1 MAISDETAS
10 SRRKSSLEELVA
22 YLRRAIG
29 RLTENNLLII
39 PLDIVKVFLGSLDSL
54 EGAGFSDLVA
64 LFDGENKGNCSR
76 LDLVSFHCM
85 LHILLR
91 APPCLARE
99 RGFYL
104 FLKSMRDLTD
114 GIQKS
119 PHYTVV
125 VASRQRKSLI
135 GQKTFHHLLDT
146 FVGGNNHR
154 LRKWSGQLILEL
166 ISRSN
171 DSRGLLG
178 LGTENNIRKL
188 GEMVLD
194 EMDYILRLLAAVLIQ
209 EMVASQLDPRIFW
222 PQDTPQ
228 ATIDLFSIRSTVD
241 RTWIQKFN
249 NFVAHRELKQNKKA
263 ARMQIARDI
272 NVGESKVGPSNCL
285 IGVLVSNILTIM
297 ISEDN
302 RFQFMDIRLGLI
314 DKLVLY
320 EKNAILDVYLHPNC
334 CYMTNGL
341 LEKADIVS
349 VKYESQPEATEIRD
363 ILEQKRLSVKKVTGG
378 AKGTKD
384 FPVTGAS
391 AKKARQASADAHL
404 LRRMDNSWGPSTLGC
419 SAATHT
425 ARNLERKRSHGTMIF
440 TSEGEAIR
448 CSSAH
453 LDLSLS
459 DNHNENS
466 NEGSQ
471 GESDRGAAEQVD
483 KDAPSVLKNHSTI
496 EGELW
501 GSSNP
506 SRVGE
511 TPAPEHPAAST
522 LNNQEKQTQS
532 PQIALNAAIPVKA
545 QATSCNGEPSSIIS
559 CVVQP
564 HGISQSEGDCLIGLP
579 SLARQALQLQL
590 QPQNSNSSPDMLGQD
605 RQARESSPDLGG
617 LALEQTSFVAAKPI
631 ADPEQL
637 PEVEN
642 EYSGF
647 RDTNHGPTNSTRMG
661 QPVHVS
667 TKETAKIAKSQ
678 NVTEMPN
685 QIGNNSKLK
694 RPHNRISES
703 TGYKLVVDWDQDLRV
718 DDIPKDRPETCSK
731 KPRKTPPQTKGPG
744 RADKSKSVSS
754 SAGKKSQQGAL
765 QLTPCIESTP
775 RNKPSSEKKCKA
787 KRSGRQVTKTLTS
800 ARQPRAAAERA
811 NQKLALA
818 NEYENATYDFDDPI
832 ESSLPEEAVLVGSR
846 TNKPADTDITQPV
859 LTYEQNLAPDDVQG
873 EPLRSI
879 EGLVNTKG
887 GTPTSEEVSDLV
899 LSENVGSKQTTGN
912 VKNVPRF
919 LLTRQDDTDNH
930 LYFQR
935 SYPQT
940 REQSHPIHA
949 EGVEIQP
956 KTNIHRQKVAFER
969 KETSLGKRLS
979 EALVKAGIL
988 SSNTLKTGNGVGNES
1003 NRNPLL
1009 DQGEI
1014 NDMEAHPRTGI
1025 SQISKSVSQFIS
1037 RQVIAGQRTSVV
1049 EQDKEGCSGIPLTDN
1064 EESSSKSVKPNV
1076 DAEQG
1081 PSEESGND
1089 HEAQTIQPTRKGQS
1103 KTSTELH
1110 KILKPATTKFDKIG
1124 VNSGVPSPNEVVVRK
1139 VQIVCF
1145 NPNGPKNHCAIPGSQ
1160 AGQNSEQNDANRN
1173 ETHKIGD
1180 PNPVKNGLDTRPD
1193 AEISDIDDL
1202 DEVSLIPT
1210 SDCLGL
1216 AIDGHTSGLISQTY
1230 SSSIYELTAT
1240 EFLSQGRVVQMIPT
1254 HNQLVDENGSPQPLH
1269 RDLWRNRAT
1278 TLVTSKIEL
1287 PSDTPE
1293 TSQSSELSVASSRED
1308 SGVDHIGSISSD
1320 SDSNDGYLG
1329 VRDLNENRVSYH
1341 NTHSETPPQ
1350 RKDTSSKKTGRDFRS
1365 LEVRDSPDPDSKAF
1379 WRRSAPS
1386 TFAERLRGKQEQTRR
1401 NKKSSR
1407 NSKVQKSPPRLNKA
1421 YRKSNIMSL
1430 VESSS
1435 DISDDGENSEADKS
1449 IVKSGVWCRAE
1460 VSAGSSSSLSDTL
1473 VEEYRAVESEWQNAL
1488 RATLKTGLDI
1498 LLDASSR
1505 LVRHLLDEEEAID
1518 RVVDTYKKGGARL
1531 IDQLEQRYVQELQD
1545 SEVILQPIKQ
1555 ELIWSLEGMLAGLDN
1570 NRRSLSKQPALKD
1583 LSAAV
1588 HKRKKFTGQLDAV
1601 IKEYE
1606 MRI

>member
-1 MAISDETAS
+1 MAVSDETAS

-29 RLTENNLLII
+29 RLAENNLLII

-76 LDLVSFHCM
+76 LDLVSLHCM

-114 GIQKS
+114 SIQKS

-135 GQKTFHHLLDT
+135 GQKTFHHLLGT
-146 FVGGNNHR
+146 FVGGNNTR
-154 LRKWSGQLILEL
+154 PRKWSGQLILEL
-166 ISRSN
+166 IRRSN
-171 DSRGLLG
+171 DSRGF
-178 LGTENNIRKL
+178 RKL

-194 EMDYILRLLAAVLIQ
+194 ETDYILRLLAAVLIQ

-249 NFVAHRELKQNKKA
+249 NFVAHHELKQNRKA
-263 ARMQIARDI
+263 ARMQIAREI
-272 NVGESKVGPSNCL
+272 NVGESKFGPSNCL

-302 RFQFMDIRLGLI
+302 RFRLMDIRLGLI

-349 VKYESQPEATEIRD
+349 VIFESQPEVTEIRD
-363 ILEQKRLSVKKVTGG
+363 ILEKKRLSVKKVTGG
-378 AKGTKD
+378 VKGTKD

-391 AKKARQASADAHL
+391 AKKARQASAGGHL
-404 LRRMDNSWGPSTLGC
+404 LRRTDNTWGPSTLGC
-419 SAATHT
+419 SAATRT
-425 ARNLERKRSHGTMIF
+425 ARNLERKRSHRTTIF
-440 TSEGEAIR
+440 PSEGEVIR

-459 DNHNENS
+459 DSHNSNS

-471 GESDRGAAEQVD
+471 GESDRGAEEQVD
-483 KDAPSVLKNHSTI
+483 KDSPSALKNHSTI
-496 EGELW
+496 EGEFW
-501 GSSNP
+501 GSSNL

-511 TPAPEHPAAST
+511 TPTPEHPAAST
-522 LNNQEKQTQS
+522 PNNQEKQNQS
-532 PQIALNAAIPVKA
+532 PQISPNAAIPVKA
-545 QATSCNGEPSSIIS
+545 QPMSCNGGPSSNIIG
-559 CVVQP
+559 VVQP
-564 HGISQSEGDCLIGLP
+564 HGISQIEGDCPIGLP
-579 SLARQALQLQL
+579 SLAQALQLQL
-590 QPQNSNSSPDMLGQD
+590 QPQDSNSSPDMLGQD

-617 LALEQTSFVAAKPI
+617 LALEQTSFVAAKPM
-631 ADPEQL
+631 AGPEQL
-637 PEVEN
+637 PEVED
-642 EYSGF
+642 EYPGF
-647 RDTNHGPTNSTRMG
+647 RVTNNSPTNSTRMG

-667 TKETAKIAKSQ
+667 TKETAKIASSQ
-678 NVTEMPN
+678 NVTEIPN

-718 DDIPKDRPETCSK
+718 DDTPKDGPESCSK

-744 RADKSKSVSS
+744 RADKSKSASS
-754 SAGKKSQQGAL
+754 SAGKKSQQVAL

-775 RNKPSSEKKCKA
+775 RNKPTSEKKCKT
-787 KRSGRQVTKTLTS
+787 KRLGRQVTKTLTS

-859 LTYEQNLAPDDVQG
+859 LTCEQNLAPDDVQE

-879 EGLVNTKG
+879 EYLVNTKC

-899 LSENVGSKQTTGN
+899 LSENVGSEQTTGN
-912 VKNVPRF
+912 IKNGPRF
-919 LLTRQDDTDNH
+919 PLTRQDDTDGH

-935 SYPQT
+935 SDPLS

-956 KTNIHRQKVAFER
+956 KTNIHMQEVVFER
-969 KETSLGKRLS
+969 RETSLGKRLS

-1003 NRNPLL
+1003 NRNSLL

-1037 RQVIAGQRTSVV
+1037 RQALAGQRTSVV
-1049 EQDKEGCSGIPLTDN
+1049 EQGKEGCSGIPLTDN

-1081 PSEESGND
+1081 PSEESVND
-1089 HEAQTIQPTRKGQS
+1089 HEAQTMQPTIKRQS
-1103 KTSTELH
+1103 KTSTELYS
-1110 KILKPATTKFDKIG
+1110 ILKPATTKFDKIG
-1124 VNSGVPSPNEVVVRK
+1124 VDSGIPSPNEMVMRK

-1160 AGQNSEQNDANRN
+1160 AGQNSKQNDANRT
-1173 ETHKIGD
+1173 ESHKIGD
-1180 PNPVKNGLDTRPD
+1180 PDPVKNGLDTRPD
-1193 AEISDIDDL
+1193 AEISEVDDV
-1202 DEVSLIPT
+1202 DEISLIPT

-1216 AIDGHTSGLISQTY
+1216 AIDGHTSGLIAQTH
-1230 SSSIYELTAT
+1230 SSSICELTAT
-1240 EFLSQGRVVQMIPT
+1240 EFLSQGRTVQMIPT
-1254 HNQLVDENGSPQPLH
+1254 HNQLVDENGSPQPFR
-1269 RDLWRNRAT
+1269 RDLWRSRAT
-1278 TLVTSKIEL
+1278 TLTSNIEL
-1287 PSDTPE
+1287 PRDTPE
-1293 TSQSSELSVASSRED
+1293 TSQSSELSGVSSRED
-1308 SGVDHIGSISSD
+1308 SGVDRIDPISSD

-1329 VRDLNENRVSYH
+1329 VRDLNENRVSHH
-1341 NTHSETPPQ
+1341 NTHSEIPPQ
-1350 RKDTSSKKTGRDFRS
+1350 RKDTSSKRAGRDFRS
-1365 LEVRDSPDPDSKAF
+1365 LEVRDRPDPDSKAF

-1407 NSKVQKSPPRLNKA
+1407 NSKVQKRPPTLSKA

-1449 IVKSGVWCRAE
+1449 RVKNGVWCRAQ
-1460 VSAGSSSSLSDTL
+1460 VSAGSSSNLSDTL
-1473 VEEYRAVESEWQNAL
+1473 VEEYRDVGSEWQNAL

-1518 RVVDTYKKGGARL
+1518 RVVDTYKKDGARL
-1531 IDQLEQRYVQELQD
+1531 IDRLEQRYVQELQD

-1588 HKRKKFTGQLDAV
+1588 HKRKKFRGQLDVV

-1606 MRI
+1606 MRG